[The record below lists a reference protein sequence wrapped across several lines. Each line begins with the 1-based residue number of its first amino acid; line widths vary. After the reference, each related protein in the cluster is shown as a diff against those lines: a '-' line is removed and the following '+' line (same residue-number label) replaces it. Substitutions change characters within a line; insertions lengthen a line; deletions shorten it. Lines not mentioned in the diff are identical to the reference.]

1 MVSGAWVQLAKLAM
15 LFERGGSPEDLGV
28 HSGPVVDAAI
38 EGAHMD
44 EIPGARL
51 QILPPVFH
59 VLLEEADVGGDAEMR
74 VSATIQSEEKVE
86 RTIRAG

>member
-1 MVSGAWVQLAKLAM
+1 M